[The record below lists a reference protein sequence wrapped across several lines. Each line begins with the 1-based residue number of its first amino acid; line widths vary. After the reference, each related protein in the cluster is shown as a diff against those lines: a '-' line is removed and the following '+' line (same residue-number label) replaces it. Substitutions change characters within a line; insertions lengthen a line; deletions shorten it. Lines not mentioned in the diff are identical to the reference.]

1 MKVGDLVKFK
11 AIVRG
16 YEKLVGIIIGERNTG
31 FDVLW
36 SAVIHAPGG
45 IGGDSRIQTEHR
57 EFLEVIS
64 ESR

>member
-16 YEKLVGIIIGERNTG
+16 HEKLVGENDAG

-36 SAVIHAPGG
+36 SAIIHAPGG

>member
-16 YEKLVGIIIGERNTG
+16 HEKLVGIIIGENNAG
-31 FDVLW
+31 LDVLW
-36 SAVIHAPGG
+36 SAIIHAPGG

>member
-16 YEKLVGIIIGERNTG
+16 HEKLVGIIIGERNTG